1 MSDYNSKSKKDSLTR
16 TKIVHVEIDIRSEFW
31 QELKTTCDEC
41 GWETANGLPV
51 ILAIGLSAL
60 QGQRGDPSNAKK
72 NEDLKSDT
80 RISDEA
86 EQDIG
91 S

>member
-1 MSDYNSKSKKDSLTR
+1 MSDYNSRSSKDSLTR
-16 TKIVHVEIDIRSEFW
+16 TNIVHVEIDIRSEFW

-41 GWETANGLPV
+41 GWETAHGLPV
-51 ILAIGLSAL
+51 ILAIGLSTL
-60 QGQRGDPSNAKK
+60 QGQMCDPSNAKT

-80 RISDEA
+80 RMPDEA